1 MAKKN
6 KKGIDSIK
14 KIVEKII
21 TTDYAKEMKQS
32 FIDYAMSV
40 NTDRAIADIR
50 DGLKPVHRRIL
61 YSMYEQGFLPNKEYR
76 KSATTVGNVL
86 GKYHPHGDAAVY
98 ESMVRL
104 TQNWLLINPLVD
116 GHGNFGSLDGDPP
129 AAMRYTEAKLSKIAL
144 KFLEDLDKNVV
155 AFKPNFDEKE
165 KEPTVLPA
173 KFPNLL
179 VNGSVGIGV
188 AMATNIPTH
197 NLREVVNGTIAYM
210 RGEATTVE
218 ELMQY
223 IKGPDFPT
231 GGIITNKKDL
241 LDIYKNGKGTLTIR
255 SRIEREDAGRGKYNL
270 VITEIPYT
278 YAGRKQALIDRLI
291 SMINNKKLEDIT
303 SITDES
309 NAEGVR
315 IVIETKR
322 NADLDKLENML
333 YKKTPVQDNMNVIF
347 TALVDGEPITF
358 DLLKYIEEF
367 VKFQREIYTKKYEY
381 LIDKLKAKQE
391 IYEGLLIAY
400 SNLDTIIEC
409 MRYGKSRNDMKKCLT
424 SGDVSGIDFKTKKA
438 REIAKSFSFSDMQA
452 EVILETKLYKINM
465 LEEDELKKE
474 LESVLKELNTYKKII
489 SSRRELDKVIIKT
502 LLDIVKEYGH
512 DRKTEIVDRGI
523 IEYKEEEIEE
533 DVFVLIDGKNY
544 IKTIDSVSLIKA
556 DQDYI
561 DSFPY
566 VLEGKSTERVNIFT
580 KDGKLFSIKV
590 SDIPRTKLR
599 DKGIPVSNIVSV
611 VEDDIIFAN
620 MSRASNKLLFITK
633 NGFIKTVDN
642 SEFETTRAEISSTKL
657 NEDDELV
664 CIRQVSEEDL
674 NKDVVIIT
682 DKNNYLRFGMDEVP
696 ELKKNSVGV
705 IAVKLADDD
714 FVKTVLFVSPEAE
727 EINFMDIALIA
738 KKTKRNS
745 KAKKIKK

>member
-76 KSATTVGNVL
+76 KSATTVGDVL

-197 NLREVVNGTIAYM
+197 NLREVIDGIIAYM

-333 YKKTPVQDNMNVIF
+333 YKRRQ
-347 TALVDGEPITF
+347 
-358 DLLKYIEEF
+358 
-367 VKFQREIYTKKYEY
+367 
-381 LIDKLKAKQE
+381 
-391 IYEGLLIAY
+391 
-400 SNLDTIIEC
+400 
-409 MRYGKSRNDMKKCLT
+409 
-424 SGDVSGIDFKTKKA
+424 FKT
-438 REIAKSFSFSDMQA
+438 I
-452 EVILETKLYKINM
+452 
-465 LEEDELKKE
+465 
-474 LESVLKELNTYKKII
+474 
-489 SSRRELDKVIIKT
+489 
-502 LLDIVKEYGH
+502 
-512 DRKTEIVDRGI
+512 
-523 IEYKEEEIEE
+523 
-533 DVFVLIDGKNY
+533 
-544 IKTIDSVSLIKA
+544 
-556 DQDYI
+556 
-561 DSFPY
+561 
-566 VLEGKSTERVNIFT
+566 
-580 KDGKLFSIKV
+580 
-590 SDIPRTKLR
+590 
-599 DKGIPVSNIVSV
+599 
-611 VEDDIIFAN
+611 
-620 MSRASNKLLFITK
+620 
-633 NGFIKTVDN
+633 
-642 SEFETTRAEISSTKL
+642 
-657 NEDDELV
+657 
-664 CIRQVSEEDL
+664 
-674 NKDVVIIT
+674 
-682 DKNNYLRFGMDEVP
+682 
-696 ELKKNSVGV
+696 
-705 IAVKLADDD
+705 
-714 FVKTVLFVSPEAE
+714 
-727 EINFMDIALIA
+727 
-738 KKTKRNS
+738 
-745 KAKKIKK
+745 